1 MNSYRQELADEDYS
15 DVVQLFVWDY
25 YVKCVR
31 VFAQNMGVA
40 NQHAPGTQQQ
50 RVWCGLAAEQDG
62 SVQGDNLSMCL
73 DVGSAS
79 KTDAVNFRPSNQVA
93 STVLI
98 SEQDAESRGIYDES
112 TDLALLMQC
121 AANALR
127 AHGQQRGISTQ
138 GNKKAFS
145 M

>member
-40 NQHAPGTQQQ
+40 NQHAPGTHKQ

-62 SVQGDNLSMCL
+62 SVQGDNLSMFL

-93 STVLI
+93 SAVLI

-112 TDLALLMQC
+112 TALALLMQC
-121 AANALR
+121 AINVLR
-127 AHGQQRGISTQ
+127 VY
-138 GNKKAFS
+138 
-145 M
+145 

>member
-40 NQHAPGTQQQ
+40 NQHALGTQQH

-62 SVQGDNLSMCL
+62 SAQGDNLSMCL

-79 KTDAVNFRPSNQVA
+79 KQ
-93 STVLI
+93 
-98 SEQDAESRGIYDES
+98 
-112 TDLALLMQC
+112 MQ
-121 AANALR
+121 
-127 AHGQQRGISTQ
+127 
-138 GNKKAFS
+138 
-145 M
+145 